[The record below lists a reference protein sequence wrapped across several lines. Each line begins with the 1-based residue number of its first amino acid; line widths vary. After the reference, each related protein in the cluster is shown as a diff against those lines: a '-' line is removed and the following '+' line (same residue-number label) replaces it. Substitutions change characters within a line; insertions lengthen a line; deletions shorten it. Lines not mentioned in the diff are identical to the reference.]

1 VKNLGCG
8 VKEHII
14 GLEEV
19 KIRTTT
25 ILLFVFFAFFA
36 VNSRAQQDFLPE
48 LVKRI
53 KPSAVAI
60 ETFDSRGNTV
70 TRGSGFFIAPDRVI
84 TNRHVI
90 ERSSRVEIHLLDG
103 KKFPVRGVLAV
114 DGEADLALLQVDVPR
129 ALATPL
135 SIVRAEPQEGESIV
149 VIGNPFGLEG
159 SVSNGIV
166 SAVREISGYGKII
179 QITASISPGSSGSP
193 VVNMAGQVIGVA
205 TLQAAEGQN
214 LNFAVPS
221 DRILRLKVTDVQ
233 TFSALTAEAQRNKR
247 SAAERLYS
255 QGLAL
260 LSVDDYARA
269 VGFFEKATE
278 TDANYAEAWYQAG
291 YCYGFLGRHSD
302 ALKASKQAAKL
313 RPEWA
318 AAYVNIGA
326 SSYALGQYKEAVDA
340 YKQAQRLDDDNG
352 DIQYALGLSFG
363 KLNRTDEEILS
374 YRRALTLK
382 PDHANAIEKLG
393 LALFKQR
400 RFAESVI
407 YLEQLKAY
415 KPDART
421 YNYLGESYIEMGK
434 PEESVAALTT
444 ALGYDPDLDKAR
456 YNLGR
461 AYVKLGNRDMAQVQ
475 YEILK
480 TSRSDWADRLYVL
493 LNPKLVLDGG
503 FAWAG
508 WLSCPS
514 APLTTPFFGVNDRIP
529 VTP

>member
-1 VKNLGCG
+1 MMFKAVKFL
-8 VKEHII
+8 I
-14 GLEEV
+14 
-19 KIRTTT
+19 
-25 ILLFVFFAFFA
+25 FVFFVSFVGRSSA
-36 VNSRAQQDFLPE
+36 QDFLPE

-60 ETFDSRGNTV
+60 ETFDSKGNSV
-70 TRGSGFFIAPDRVI
+70 ARGSGFFIAADRVI

-90 ERSSRVEIHLLDG
+90 ERSTRVEVHLLDG
-103 KKFPVRGVLAV
+103 KKFPVRGVLAI
-114 DGEADLALLQVDVPR
+114 DGEADLALLQVDVPKSVST
-129 ALATPL
+129 TPL
-135 SIVRAEPQEGESIV
+135 SMVRSEPQEGESIV

-221 DRILRLKVTDVQ
+221 ERILRLKVTEVQ
-233 TFSALTAEAQRNKR
+233 SFSALTAETQRNKR

-278 TDANYAEAWYQAG
+278 TDPNYAEAWYQAG

-313 RPEWA
+313 RPTWA
-318 AAYVNIGA
+318 AAHINIGA

-340 YKQAQRLDDDNG
+340 YKQALRLDESNG
-352 DIQYALGLSFG
+352 EIQYALGVTFG
-363 KLNRTDEEILS
+363 KMNRTDEEILA
-374 YRRALTLK
+374 YRRTLTLK
-382 PDHANAIEKLG
+382 PDHANAIERLG
-393 LALFKQR
+393 LALFKER
-400 RFAESVI
+400 RFAESVQ

-415 KPDART
+415 KPDAKT
-421 YNYLGESYIEMGK
+421 YNYLGESYFELGK
-434 PEESVAALTT
+434 MDDSVTALTT
-444 ALGYDPDLDKAR
+444 ALGYDPDLEKAR

-461 AYVKLGNRDMAQVQ
+461 AYLKLGNRDMAQVQ
-475 YEILK
+475 LEILK
-480 TSRSDWADRLYVL
+480 NSRSDWADRLYVL
-493 LNPKLVLDGG
+493 INP
-503 FAWAG
+503 
-508 WLSCPS
+508 
-514 APLTTPFFGVNDRIP
+514 
-529 VTP
+529 